1 MNDRAPTYNNHLAG
15 GQSLCCRSSET
26 RAARNLRLLR
36 SQVPHKMF
44 HLKLFGNTLDQ
55 FFTKVRPTTKPTKMD
70 CLKCHQDI
78 EDSQV
83 FNLLK
88 STNNQFHCHQDCCLC
103 QTCGNILDSKAFAFD
118 NFGKILCSNCYTNLP
133 AQPELCHL
141 CDQKLESG
149 DFAFTLDNVK
159 IHQDCLSCKTCN
171 KNLAK
176 GDQIKFNKEDKE
188 IYCSAHASSTSTAD
202 SENEENEETN
212 EKNKKRTPRTKFTEK
227 QTSMMMQIFAQTP
240 RPTRLMREQMARDTG
255 LPIRCIQIWFQ
266 NKRSKE
272 KRQNSKRFMHLQSS
286 HSWFNPHQTYLN
298 QFHQPAPAEHLY
310 PSPPPSDMSDNTEF
324 YNPPHFDN
332 HGNAMINFPS
342 PPWNES

>member
-1 MNDRAPTYNNHLAG
+1 
-15 GQSLCCRSSET
+15 
-26 RAARNLRLLR
+26 
-36 SQVPHKMF
+36 
-44 HLKLFGNTLDQ
+44 
-55 FFTKVRPTTKPTKMD
+55 MD
-70 CLKCHQDI
+70 CLKCHQNI

-83 FNLLK
+83 ANLLK
-88 STNNQFHCHQDCCLC
+88 TTNNSNQFRCHQDCCSC
-103 QTCGNILDSKAFAFD
+103 HGCGSLLDSKCFAFD
-118 NFGKILCSNCYTNLP
+118 NFGKILCSNCYQNLP
-133 AQPELCHL
+133 AEQDICHI

-149 DFAFTLDNVK
+149 DFAFTMENVK
-159 IHQDCLSCKTCN
+159 IHQDCLSCKTCC

-188 IYCSAHASSTSTAD
+188 IYCSAHAIVSSNQD
-202 SENEENEETN
+202 SEEENEENL

-286 HSWFNPHQTYLN
+286 NSWFNPHLASVHQAPPQTYLPAG
-298 QFHQPAPAEHLY
+298 FHQPAPQQSDLLY
-310 PSPPPSDMSDNTEF
+310 PSPPPSDMDSSEF

-332 HGNAMINFPS
+332 HGNAMVNFPS